1 MNMSARRLLRFAP
14 ALLLVLLMVV
24 GCVPAAPLAENTAP
38 VSPAS
43 VDDGIVA
50 EISVPSVPLASVAD
64 VVAKVK
70 PSVVAITT
78 EMTTRDFF
86 NRSRTQQS
94 AGSGWIISSDGYIV
108 TNHHV
113 VEDAET
119 VTVVL
124 DDGRTF
130 EAEEV
135 FIEPPTEIAVVKIDE
150 TGLPVVEVGD
160 ASSIRV
166 GDPLVAIGNSLGMGI
181 SATSGIASAVGVS
194 LDESSGAT
202 MLDLIQT
209 DAAIN
214 PGNSG
219 GPLVNAAGEVIG
231 INSIKIATIGV
242 EGMGYAI
249 TINQALPIIQE
260 LIENKM
266 IERAWLGVGLYSITP
281 ARAEQYGL
289 SVESGVILTQVVA
302 GSPADEA
309 GLQLGDIII
318 EFDGEEIV
326 NAQGLSDAIETRQVG
341 DEVEIIYWREDTK
354 AVTYA
359 TLGSSA
365 RT

>member
-1 MNMSARRLLRFAP
+1 MNVSARRLLRFSP
-14 ALLLVLLMVV
+14 ALLLVLLLVV
-24 GCVPAAPLAENTAP
+24 GCIPAAPMAEESAP
-38 VSPAS
+38 VPS
-43 VDDGIVA
+43 VSEEELVEA
-50 EISVPSVPLASVAD
+50 SVPSTPLSSVAD

-70 PSVVAITT
+70 PSVVAIST

-86 NRSRTQQS
+86 NRSRTQEG
-94 AGSGWIISSDGYIV
+94 AGSGWVIREDGYIV

-124 DDGRTF
+124 DDGRTY
-130 EAEEV
+130 EAEGV
-135 FIEPPTEIAVVKIDE
+135 YIDPPTDLAVVKIDV
-150 TGLPVVEVGD
+150 TGLPVAQVGD
-160 ASSIRV
+160 ASFIRI

-202 MLDLIQT
+202 LLDLIQT

-231 INSIKIATIGV
+231 INSIKIATVGV

-260 LIENKM
+260 LIANEV
-266 IERAWLGVGLYSITP
+266 IERAWLGVGLYSVTP
-281 ARAEQYGL
+281 AVAEQYDL
-289 SVESGVILTQVVA
+289 EVDSGVILTQVVA
-302 GSPADEA
+302 DSPAHKA
-309 GLQLGDIII
+309 GLQPGDIIV
-318 EFDGEEIV
+318 EFDGVEIADV
-326 NAQGLSDAIETRQVG
+326 QGLVDAIEAHQSG
-341 DEVEIIYWREDTK
+341 DKVEIIYWRDDMK
-354 AVTYA
+354 AIAFA

>member
-1 MNMSARRLLRFAP
+1 MNVSTRRMLRFVP
-14 ALLLVLLMVV
+14 ALLLVLVLIA
-24 GCVPAAPLAENTAP
+24 GCAPAAQLTDDAAAASA
-38 VSPAS
+38 VSADDETVAAAS
-43 VDDGIVA
+43 VPGI
-50 EISVPSVPLASVAD
+50 PLASVAD
-64 VVAKVK
+64 VVARVK

-86 NRSRTQQS
+86 NRLRTQES
-94 AGSGWIISSDGYIV
+94 AGSGWIIRGDGYIV

-113 VEDAET
+113 VQDAET

-130 EAEEV
+130 QAEEV
-135 FIEPPTEIAVVKIDE
+135 LVDPITDLAVVKIDE
-150 TGLPVVEVGD
+150 TGLPVAEVGD
-160 ASSIRV
+160 VSSIRV

-202 MLDLIQT
+202 VLDLVQT

-231 INSIKIATIGV
+231 INSIKIATVGV

-266 IERAWLGVGLYSITP
+266 VERAWLGVGLYSITP

-289 SVESGVILTQVVA
+289 SMESGVILTQVVA
-302 GSPADEA
+302 GSPAEEA
-309 GLQLGDIII
+309 GLQLGDIIVG
-318 EFDGEEIV
+318 FDGEEV
-326 NAQGLSDAIETRQVG
+326 FDAQGFADAIEAHQPG
-341 DEVEIIYWREDTK
+341 DEVEITYWRDDAK

-359 TLGSSA
+359 TLGSSV